1 MDEVVVIDGARTAF
15 GEYCGSL
22 KNITAID
29 LGAAAARA
37 AIERSRV
44 KPDQI
49 GHVIFGNAMQTSG
62 DAVYGARHVAL
73 KAGLPV
79 DVPAVTVNSFGGSG
93 LEALVYGARL
103 ILLGETKV
111 CLVGGMENMSQSPH
125 VIRGARWE
133 LPLGRG
139 VMEDSLRVALQD
151 SYNNMSLGLT
161 AENLAVKYN
170 LTRLQQDEYALRSSE
185 AAIVALKEGRLAAE
199 IVPVAVFDRM
209 RGSGQFSTDECIRE
223 TSLEQLRMQKPVF
236 KKPGVVTAGNSAG
249 IADGA
254 AALIIAE
261 RKTAENIGL
270 KPAARLTAYN
280 VCGVDP
286 DVMGIGPVPAIRRVA
301 DDMGIVPREFDL
313 VEINE
318 SFAAQYLACEREL
331 ELNRERVNVNGGSI
345 ALGHPLAASGARL
358 VLTII
363 YEMHRRQ
370 ARNGVV
376 SLSVAGGQGIAAAF
390 ERI

>member
-1 MDEVVVIDGARTAF
+1 MNEVVVIDGARTAF

-22 KNITAID
+22 KDITAID

-37 AIERSRV
+37 AIERSCV

-49 GHVIFGNAMQTSG
+49 DHVIFGNAMQTSS

-73 KAGLPV
+73 KAGVPV
-79 DVPAVTVNSFGGSG
+79 DAPAVTINSFGGSG
-93 LEALVYGARL
+93 LEALIYGARI
-103 ILLGETKV
+103 ILLGEAQV
-111 CLVGGMENMSQSPH
+111 CLAGGMENMSQSPH

-139 VMEDSLRVALQD
+139 VMEDSLQEALQD

-161 AENLAVKYN
+161 AENLASKYN
-170 LTRLQQDEYALRSSE
+170 ITRLQQDEYALRSYG
-185 AAIVALKEGRLAAE
+185 AAMVALKEGRLAAE
-199 IVPVAVFDRM
+199 IVPVAVQDRA

-223 TSLEQLRMQKPVF
+223 TSLEQLQMQKPVF
-236 KKPGVVTAGNSAG
+236 KSPGGVTAANSAG
-249 IADGA
+249 VADGA

-261 RKTAENIGL
+261 RKRAEELGL
-270 KPAARLTAYN
+270 KPAARLIAYN
-280 VCGVDP
+280 DCGVDP

-301 DDMGIVPREFDL
+301 ADVGIVPREFEL

-318 SFAAQYLACEREL
+318 AFAAQYLACEREL
-331 ELNRERVNVNGGSI
+331 ELNRERVNVNGGAI

-358 VLTII
+358 VLTLI

-370 ARNGVV
+370 AKNGVV
-376 SLSVAGGQGIAAAF
+376 SLSVAGGQGVAAAF

>member
-15 GEYCGSL
+15 GKYCGSL
-22 KNITAID
+22 KEVSAIS
-29 LGAAAARA
+29 LGASAARA
-37 AIERSRV
+37 AIERSRI

-49 GHVIFGNAMQTSG
+49 NHVIFGNVLQTSG

-73 KAGLPV
+73 KAGVPV
-79 DVPAVTVNSFGGSG
+79 DAPAVTVNSFGGSG
-93 LEALVYGARL
+93 LEALIYGARM
-103 ILLGETKV
+103 ILLGETEV

-139 VMEDSLRVALQD
+139 LMEDSLHEALQD

-170 LTRLQQDEYALRSSE
+170 ITRHQQDEYAKRSHE
-185 AAIVALKEGRLAAE
+185 AAAVALTQGRLAAE
-199 IVPVAVFDRM
+199 IVPVAVQDGG
-209 RGSGQFSTDECIRE
+209 RGVGQFSTDECIRQ
-223 TSLEQLRMQKPVF
+223 TSLDQLQMHRPVF
-236 KKPGVVTAGNSAG
+236 KKSGTVTGGNSAG

-254 AALIIAE
+254 AALVIAA
-261 RKTAENIGL
+261 RKKAESLGL
-270 KPAARLTAYN
+270 RSAARLIAYS

-286 DVMGIGPVPAIRRVA
+286 DVMGIGPVPAIRKIASDV
-301 DDMGIVPREFDL
+301 GIIPREFDL

-318 SFAAQYLACEREL
+318 AFASQYLACEREL
-331 ELNRERVNVNGGSI
+331 ELNRERVNVNGGAI
-345 ALGHPLAASGARL
+345 AMGHPLAASGARL

-363 YEMHRRQ
+363 YEMHRRR
-370 ARNGVV
+370 AENGVV
-376 SLSVAGGQGIAAAF
+376 SLCVAGGQGVAAAF

>member
-1 MDEVVVIDGARTAF
+1 MNEVVVIDGARTAF

-22 KNITAID
+22 KDITAID
-29 LGAAAARA
+29 LGAQASRA
-37 AIERSRV
+37 AIERSGV

-49 GHVIFGNAMQTSG
+49 GHVIFGNVLQTSS

-73 KAGLPV
+73 KAGVPV

-93 LEALVYGARL
+93 LEALIYGARL
-103 ILLGETKV
+103 ILLGEAKV
-111 CLVGGMENMSQSPH
+111 CLVGGMENLSQSPH

-139 VMEDSLRVALQD
+139 LMEDSLREAMQD

-170 LTRLQQDEYALRSSE
+170 ITRLQQDEYAMRSRE
-185 AAIVALKEGRLAAE
+185 AAIIALKEGRLAAE
-199 IVPVAVFDRM
+199 IVPVAIRDQT
-209 RGSGQFSTDECIRE
+209 RGSGQFSTDECIKE
-223 TSLEQLRMQKPVF
+223 GSLDQLRMLKPAF
-236 KKPGVVTAGNSAG
+236 KKGGVVTAGNSAR

-254 AALIIAE
+254 AALIIAG
-261 RKTAENIGL
+261 RKNAEELGL
-270 KPAARLTAYN
+270 KAAARLIAYN
-280 VCGVDP
+280 ICGVDP

-301 DDMGIVPREFDL
+301 DDVGIVPREFDL
-313 VEINE
+313 VEVNE
-318 SFAAQYLACEREL
+318 AFASQYLACEREL
-331 ELNRERVNVNGGSI
+331 ELNREKVNVNGGAL

-370 ARNGVV
+370 AKNGVV
-376 SLSVAGGQGIAAAF
+376 SLCAAGGQGAAAAF